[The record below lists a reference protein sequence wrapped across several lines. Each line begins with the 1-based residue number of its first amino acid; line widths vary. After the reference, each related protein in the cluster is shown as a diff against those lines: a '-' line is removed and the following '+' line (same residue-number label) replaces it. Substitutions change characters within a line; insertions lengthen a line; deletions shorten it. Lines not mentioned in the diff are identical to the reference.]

1 MTRLRAPGLWR
12 GSSEREDGGP
22 QTTDGRKALT
32 LRSDLSGL
40 EENGVSDEAEDA
52 TPEIIGV

>member
-1 MTRLRAPGLWR
+1 LWR